1 MRRILLNLRALWRGE
16 LPLEFAFW
24 HYAIYYG
31 LILNLAASTISIVL
45 LLNDAPLALALLVHF
60 VPVPYSVLTAFGV
73 WRSAHRYGGSSR
85 FANFARIGVLAWV
98 CLLLAI

>member
-16 LPLEFAFW
+16 LPLEVAFW

-45 LLNDAPLALALLVHF
+45 LFNDAPLALALPVHF
-60 VPVPYSVLTAFGV
+60 IPVPYSVLTAVGV
-73 WRSAHRYGGSSR
+73 WRSADRYGGSGR